1 VSEARTHDRLRAHYE
16 VEVELA
22 NRLREAPPDAR
33 RRLYGRVY
41 DELFARVPDH
51 PQLTRRAD
59 RGKQAAY
66 AQAQVGLVT
75 QFLPPRGHFVEI
87 GAGDCATV
95 CAVAPFAGS
104 VTAVEVSAAILPAE
118 LPANVTV
125 ALSDGVSVP
134 VTPASADVV
143 YSNQLMEHLHPDDAI
158 EQLRNIA
165 AALKPGGRYICVT
178 PNRLTGPHDISAGF
192 DDVARGF
199 HLREYTTREL
209 ASALERAGFRRVRVV
224 ERMQGRA
231 LARFVASL
239 AHVSPSAARA
249 VDRWGLR
256 AVLVPVAPYLL
267 MERLAAAWPG
277 DVSGSRVFSRLLG
290 IRVIAER

>member
-22 NRLREAPPDAR
+22 KRLREAAPDAR

-59 RGKQAAY
+59 RAEQAAY
-66 AQAQVGLVT
+66 AEAQVALVR
-75 QFLPPRGHFVEI
+75 QFLPPGGDFVEV

-95 CAVAPFAGS
+95 RAVAPFAGS
-104 VTAVEVSAAILPAE
+104 VTAVEVSAAIVPAD

-134 VTPASADVV
+134 VRPASADVV

-199 HLREYTTREL
+199 HLREYTHREL
-209 ASALERAGFRRVRVV
+209 ASAFERAGFRRVRVV
-224 ERMQGRA
+224 ERMHGRTFARVVAELARASPRVARA
-231 LARFVASL
+231 LERL
-239 AHVSPSAARA
+239 A
-249 VDRWGLR
+249 LR
-256 AVLVPVAPYLL
+256 AVLVPVAPYLVV
-267 MERLAAAWPG
+267 ERLAAAWPG
-277 DVSGSRVFSRLLG
+277 DVSGSRVFNRLLG
-290 IRVIAER
+290 VRVIAER